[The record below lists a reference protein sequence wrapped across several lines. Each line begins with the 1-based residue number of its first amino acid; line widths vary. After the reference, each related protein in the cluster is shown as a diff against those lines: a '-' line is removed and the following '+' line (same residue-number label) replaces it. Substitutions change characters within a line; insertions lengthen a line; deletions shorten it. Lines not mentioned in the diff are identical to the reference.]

1 MRIQSLIKLLIFAAL
16 ISALSCATTPKVTD
30 IAELHYGD
38 NEADIVER
46 FGRGSSVLFF
56 DISGLVY
63 HLRSY
68 STALTEDDYALLF
81 ANGRLVS
88 VSEEIPLYEDCMLLN
103 EIIDWEECLSD
114 LILKMRGDAFDM
126 DTHDFSEGFDRQKQQ
141 EDKLAGAAVLVT
153 VVAVPSVVMLWP
165 VGVACAGME
174 AAYNNGVIDCRE
186 IMHKITTRS
195 YDVMTNNVDDSAIEL
210 IDDYQSLYIVS
221 RVDKRIGDR
230 RILKQRWGCRSQG
243 FDKSD
248 DVKTSIGMK
257 SGRIVWASLDSN
269 W

>member
-1 MRIQSLIKLLIFAAL
+1 MLIFSAL
-16 ISALSCATTPKVTD
+16 ISALSCATAPKVTD

-68 STALTEDDYALLF
+68 TTTLTEDDYALLF
-81 ANGRLVS
+81 TNGRLVS
-88 VSEEIPLYEDCMLLN
+88 VSEEIPSYKDCMLLN
-103 EIIDWEECLSD
+103 EIINWEECLHD
-114 LILKMRGDAFDM
+114 LISEMRGDAFDM
-126 DTHDFSEGFDRQKQQ
+126 NTHDFSEDFDRQKKQ
-141 EDKLAGAAVLVT
+141 EDKLAGTAVLVT
-153 VVAVPSVVMLWP
+153 VVAVPSAVIFWP
-165 VGVACAGME
+165 VGVACVGMD
-174 AAYNNGVIDCRE
+174 AAYNNGVVDCRE
-186 IMHKITTRS
+186 IMKKITKQS
-195 YDVMTNNVDDSAIEL
+195 YDVMSNNVDDSAIEL

-221 RVDKRIGDR
+221 RVDKSMGDR
-230 RILKQRWGCRSQG
+230 RILKQTWGCRSRG
-243 FDKSD
+243 FDESS